1 MLTSSEARAKAQ
13 QRKQDIADEK
23 LPECIAQ
30 ITGLIAKAVDRGFQ
44 ETYFYT
50 DDYQCLILKKAV
62 SKHFKGLG
70 YKIKLGASFFDLFPV
85 RRCTISWKPSWTRFL
100 W

>member
-1 MLTSSEARAKAQ
+1 MLTSSEAKAQ
-13 QRKQDIADEK
+13 QRKQDIADEE

-30 ITGLIAKAVDRGFQ
+30 ITGRIAKAVDDGFQ
-44 ETYFYT
+44 ETYFLT
-50 DDYQCLILKKAV
+50 SAYQCSILRKAV

-70 YKIKLGASFFDLFPV
+70 YKIKFRSTFFDLLSV